1 VTVRTEVGGRV
12 RLTPR
17 AAVLAAIVLVLG
29 TATVVPLRQ
38 YLAQQE
44 QMEALERRVD
54 ALQEERDQLA
64 REIERLRDPEYLE
77 RLARTCLGMVRPG
90 EISFVTVP
98 KDGKP
103 GRDPC

>member
-1 VTVRTEVGGRV
+1 MTARAEVGGRV

-17 AAVLAAIVLVLG
+17 AAILAAIVLVLA

-38 YLAQQE
+38 YFAQQA

-54 ALQEERDQLA
+54 ALQEERDRLQ

-77 RLARTCLGMVRPG
+77 RLARVCLGMVRPG
-90 EISFVTVP
+90 EIAFVTVP
-98 KDGKP
+98 KGGKP
-103 GRDPC
+103 GRGPC

>member
-1 VTVRTEVGGRV
+1 VTARAEVGGRV

-17 AAVLAAIVLVLG
+17 AAILAAIVLVLA

-38 YLAQQE
+38 YFAQQA

-54 ALQEERDQLA
+54 ALHEERGRLQ

-77 RLARTCLGMVRPG
+77 RLARVCLGMVRPE
-90 EISFVTVP
+90 EIAFVTVP
-98 KDGKP
+98 KGGKP
-103 GRDPC
+103 GRGPC